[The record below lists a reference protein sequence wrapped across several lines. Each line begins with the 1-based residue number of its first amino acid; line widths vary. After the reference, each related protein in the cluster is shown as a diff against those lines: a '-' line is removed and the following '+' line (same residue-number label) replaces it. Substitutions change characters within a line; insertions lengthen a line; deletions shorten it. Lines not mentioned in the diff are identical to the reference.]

1 MWPQQQKSAAATY
14 RKLLLT
20 LQAQLR
26 PQARDHFFASMLNII
41 LEMPPRRFP
50 RKCKKEFSREC
61 KKLLRA
67 NKAGVENYWGHPRC
81 MLISSEKLQ
90 KTVGFGNEDWGG
102 GEETENRDRSDVNW
116 SKYSS
121 RPPALHQVTLH
132 QTFPGMNYITW
143 YSQRWYQILMYIIST
158 TSCWLILPEFG
169 DT

>member
-1 MWPQQQKSAAATY
+1 MWPQQQKTAAATY

-20 LQAQLR
+20 LQAQLQ
-26 PQARDHFFASMLNII
+26 PQARGPFPCEYAEYHIGGAASLSPQMQ
-41 LEMPPRRFP
+41 
-50 RKCKKEFSREC
+50 KEYSREC

-67 NKAGVENYWGHPRC
+67 NKAGVENYWGHHRC